1 MGRPRLW
8 AVTSTSSSPA
18 DVLDCWQHYGA
29 SSNGPRAVGRLYW
42 DWYQRMGPGDEL
54 LGDLTGRTVAEL
66 GAGAGHQAAYVATE
80 LKAAHVIAIDS
91 SAAQHSRSC
100 GFYEAV
106 PRLDFVHEDAA
117 AHLQGHP
124 SSLDIAYSVFGALDF
139 SDPQALLPAAAVAL
153 RPGGTL
159 VFSTLAHYRTGAPP
173 ETECRPAD
181 IPARMPDGS
190 PGTMQRWVLESTVW
204 TTLLDEHGFDL
215 IDSDTV
221 HDPGPDGGAPMATG
235 VFRARRRNPHVL

>member
-1 MGRPRLW
+1 M
-8 AVTSTSSSPA
+8 TSTSSSPA
-18 DVLDCWQHYGA
+18 DAPDRWHHYGT
-29 SSNGPRAVGRLYW
+29 SSNRRRAVGRLYW

-54 LGDLTGRTVAEL
+54 LGDLAGRTVAEL

-80 LKAAHVIAIDS
+80 LKAELVIAIDS
-91 SAAQHSRSC
+91 SVAQHSRSR

-106 PRLDFVHEDAA
+106 PALEFAHDDAA
-117 AHLQGHP
+117 MYLQDHP
-124 SSLDIAYSVFGALDF
+124 SSLDVAYSIFGALDF
-139 SDPQALLPAAAVAL
+139 SDPQTLLPAAAVAL

-181 IPARMPDGS
+181 IPTRMPDGS

-204 TTLLDEHGFDL
+204 TKLLDEHGFDL
-215 IDSDTV
+215 ADSDTV
-221 HDPGPDGGAPMATG
+221 HDPGPDGGAPVATSL
-235 VFRARRRNPHVL
+235 FRARRRGRHAL